1 MKFKAL
7 LALVFLCNYLNG
19 QLTDINDSDW
29 FRSGNFLVKELTS
42 TVNNDIKGTPY
53 LNKTFE
59 NGQIIFSNG
68 NSYMAMMRLNIGN
81 QKFEILNTENKVT
94 EINLDNNTK
103 VLLNNKT
110 YSLHSIKINGVQT
123 IVLLDECNIDF
134 RYKLY
139 YYPKKNVEIPKKP
152 NTPAPSSGFEKSEMP
167 EWKNYSAFY
176 LFFNDKYYEIPN
188 SHKKMANLEILKDF
202 DYKTY
207 RKKNKLNLKDRESLS
222 QLVNHLNK
230 KQIN

>member
-68 NSYMAMMRLNIGN
+68 NSYLAMMRLNIGN
-81 QKFEILNTENKVT
+81 QKFEILNTEN
-94 EINLDNNTK
+94 NF
-103 VLLNNKT
+103 
-110 YSLHSIKINGVQT
+110 S
-123 IVLLDECNIDF
+123 
-134 RYKLY
+134 
-139 YYPKKNVEIPKKP
+139 
-152 NTPAPSSGFEKSEMP
+152 KST
-167 EWKNYSAFY
+167 FY
-176 LFFNDKYYEIPN
+176 LYKIFKIESEELIQLDDYFLEYFVRLLKRLRDINFEDVQKQ
-188 SHKKMANLEILKDF
+188 KNLI
-202 DYKTY
+202 
-207 RKKNKLNLKDRESLS
+207 
-222 QLVNHLNK
+222 
-230 KQIN
+230 I